1 MNTIFESFIN
11 TEAIALLIR
20 LLIAHLAGDFIF
32 QKKSWIIHRTAHR
45 WRSGY
50 LYANAGIVAGLSWL
64 LSGYFFI
71 WYLPLLIFVV
81 HFIIDLAK
89 SYAPDSP
96 LVFSSDQ
103 ALHLA
108 ATFLTTWLYLNSAT
122 GDVCCSWFFNS
133 LPLWTYFAAYLLV
146 MWPMGII
153 IALLTRKW
161 QAESETGDGLKD
173 AGRYIGMLE
182 RVMILTFIFMG
193 QFSAIGFLVAAKS
206 ILRFGDIQ
214 DNKNRKGAEY
224 ILLGT
229 MISFTAAIF
238 TGLLAQ
244 WIINNFA

>member
-1 MNTIFESFIN
+1 MNPIHEPYIT
-11 TEAIALLIR
+11 TEALSLFIR

-32 QKKSWIIHRTAHR
+32 QKKSWIIQRANYR
-45 WRSGY
+45 WRSRY
-50 LYANAGIVAGLSWL
+50 LYANAGIVAMLSWL
-64 LSGYFFI
+64 LSGYYFI

-81 HFIIDLAK
+81 HAAIDLVK

-96 LVFSSDQ
+96 VVFSVDQ

-108 ATFLTTWLYLNSAT
+108 ATFLTAWLYLNFST
-122 GDVCCSWFFNS
+122 GDVCCAWFFNN

-146 MWPMGII
+146 LWPMGII
-153 IALLTRKW
+153 IAILTRKW

-244 WIINNFA
+244 WLIKNFV